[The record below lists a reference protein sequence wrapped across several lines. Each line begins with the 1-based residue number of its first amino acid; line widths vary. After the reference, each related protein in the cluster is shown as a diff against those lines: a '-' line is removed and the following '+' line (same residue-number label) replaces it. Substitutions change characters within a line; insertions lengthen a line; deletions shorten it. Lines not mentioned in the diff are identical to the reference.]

1 MKAKKVAASSATVRD
16 DGGFCPSLVLN
27 PAAVARKPCGYIEQ
41 SPERA
46 CLSADTMRI
55 GVVFFQAVTRERL
68 HNCSISSKISR
79 CLPVRLACPI
89 CGDFSS
95 LAGLHCPLF
104 KHGQFGRKSILIG
117 RCVILWVLSW
127 NWVS

>member
-27 PAAVARKPCGYIEQ
+27 PAAVARKPRGYIEQ

-55 GVVFFQAVTRERL
+55 GVVFFQAVTR
-68 HNCSISSKISR
+68 SDSTIAQF
-79 CLPVRLACPI
+79 LPRFLAV
-89 CGDFSS
+89 F
-95 LAGLHCPLF
+95 
-104 KHGQFGRKSILIG
+104 
-117 RCVILWVLSW
+117 LSG
-127 NWVS
+127 